1 MKLFILLSSFL
12 ISVVFASPLDL
23 EMKELAMSL
32 KLSLKSNLM
41 EQLEKKGPVEAITF
55 CKTNIKDIGK
65 KAAGPKMKK
74 FLFGRTSHKL
84 RNIENKPKEWMTS
97 YLSMF
102 EGKTKDSAPKSSVI
116 YYNDDGKGNYLEPLY
131 VEAQCLLCHG
141 ENISSEVQNK
151 IKALYPKDQAVG
163 FKEGEFRGFVWISE
177 K

>member
-1 MKLFILLSSFL
+1 MKLFILLSSYL

-32 KLSLKSNLM
+32 KVSVKKNLM

-55 CKTNIKDIGK
+55 CKMNIKDIGK
-65 KAAGPKMKK
+65 KAAELKMKK
-74 FLFGRTSHKL
+74 FIFGRTSHKL
-84 RNIENKPKEWMTS
+84 RNLENMPKEWMES
-97 YLSMF
+97 YLLMF
-102 EGKTKDSAPKSSVI
+102 VGKTQQTAPKSSVI
-116 YYNDDGKGNYLEPLY
+116 YYNDNGKGNYLEPIY

-141 ENISSEVQNK
+141 ENISSDVQKK